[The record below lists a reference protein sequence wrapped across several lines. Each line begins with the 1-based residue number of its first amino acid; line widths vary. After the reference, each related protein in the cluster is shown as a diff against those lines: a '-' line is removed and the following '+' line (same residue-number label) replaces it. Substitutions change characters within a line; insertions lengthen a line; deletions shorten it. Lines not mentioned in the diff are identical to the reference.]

1 MDDDEKVSLTNPNNV
16 CGGQK
21 AWFLTEDEGEKIR
34 MFTNLTISKVGSN
47 TWFLT
52 ENVLDVIKRRKE
64 KEKNAISRHNK
75 QI

>member
-1 MDDDEKVSLTNPNNV
+1 MWFLTEDGDEKVSLTNPNNV

-21 AWFLTEDEGEKIR
+21 A
-34 MFTNLTISKVGSN
+34 
-47 TWFLT
+47 WFLT

-75 QI
+75 QIWNC